1 MVKLKHLHPLSVTLF
16 ILIYHLYE
24 CYEED
29 VAMKGGYGYTWV
41 TVKHGTLPEF
51 LYQCHLEVGDQ
62 VTGHT

>member
-29 VAMKGGYGYTWV
+29 VAMRGGYSYTY
-41 TVKHGTLPEF
+41 GLARNIAEF
-51 LYQCHLEVGDQ
+51 LYQRHLEVGDQ
-62 VTGHT
+62 VTGHM